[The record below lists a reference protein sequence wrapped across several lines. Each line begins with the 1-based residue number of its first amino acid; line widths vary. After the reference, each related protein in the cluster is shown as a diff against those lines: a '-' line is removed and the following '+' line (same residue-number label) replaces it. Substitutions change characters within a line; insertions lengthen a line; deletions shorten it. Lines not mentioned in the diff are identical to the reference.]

1 MSSQQAVET
10 AVERPGRRPVIVTES
25 EAAGFVR
32 SGMTVA
38 IGGFINAGHP
48 MAMVR
53 QIIRR
58 ELRDLTVVGAASS
71 GLEVDML
78 IASGC
83 VKKLISPYVGAEGL
97 ASIGPAFRK
106 AAQDGELEMWELD
119 EAQFYAGLRAA
130 AQRLPFNPWRA
141 GVGTSYPE
149 VNPALREFRDPVNDE
164 LLIAVPAIEI
174 DVALLHAA
182 HSDPYGNVQHHG
194 TGYGDRAIYAAAD
207 KTVVQVEQVVSNQTI
222 RANPAATTVPGAT
235 AIVRLPYGAHPFGS
249 DGFYPADADAIKEYA
264 DAAGEWAKT
273 GSRQRLDE
281 YFARYVLE
289 PETHPDYLERVGFKQ
304 ILSLSEFEA

>member
-1 MSSQQAVET
+1 MTPENATAIET
-10 AVERPGRRPVIVTES
+10 ERPGRRSVVIGEN
-25 EAAGFVR
+25 EAADFIE

-48 MAMVR
+48 MTLVR

-78 IASGC
+78 IAAGC

-106 AAQDGELEMWELD
+106 AAQEGELEMWELD
-119 EAQFYAGLRAA
+119 EAQYYAGLRAA

-141 GVGTSYPE
+141 GVGTSYPK
-149 VNPALREFRDPVNDE
+149 VNSALREFRDPVNDE

-182 HSDPYGNVQHHG
+182 ISDPYGNVQHHG
-194 TGYGDRAIYAAAD
+194 TGYGDRAIYAASD
-207 KTVVQVEQVVSNQTI
+207 NTVVQVEKVVSNQTI
-222 RANPAATTVPGAT
+222 RANPGATSVPGAT

-249 DGFYPADADAIKEYA
+249 DGYYPADADSIREYIA
-264 DAAGEWAKT
+264 AAGAWMKT
-273 GSRQRLDE
+273 SDRQQLDE
-281 YFARYVLE
+281 YFARYVIE
-289 PETHPDYLERVGFKQ
+289 PATHPEYLERVGFER
-304 ILSLSEFEA
+304 ILSLTEFES